1 MKNMIEP
8 ELIKEIVI
16 ESKEKTKKA
25 LIERDVLLLAGKYLK
40 YKEVLAITGVRRSG
54 KTCLMYQL
62 MNKLISQGIEQDSIL
77 YINFEDERLA
87 FLDVNDLSKI
97 YEIFL
102 ELNNPQ
108 GKIFFFLDEI
118 QNIPLWEK
126 WVNRMYEKNIKFIIS
141 GSNAT
146 LLSSEFSTTLTGR
159 NIGIS
164 VFPFSFK
171 EFLKYKD
178 EKLIEKNIK
187 DMQYNIEQ
195 RAKIKRLLKEYMNNG
210 GFPEIILR
218 KTLDLLSQYFN
229 DILFKDI
236 IKRYNIKY
244 KDSIEKLALY
254 LFTNISALA
263 SYYKLKKFI
272 EARSIN
278 TIKNYVSYFEKAY
291 LLFRIPLFSYSIKQ
305 QIYNP
310 FKVYSIDTGLRN
322 MMAFKFSKDYGK
334 IAENLVFLSL
344 KRKGEKIYYWK
355 NKQGLEVDF
364 IIKQKTKPKNAIQ
377 VCWNIGDKSTKKRE
391 LTSLLSA
398 LKVFNLKEGVIITE
412 DYFSEEK
419 IKRKRI
425 KYIPLWVWLL
435 S

>member
-1 MKNMIEP
+1 MIES
-8 ELIKEIVI
+8 ELIKEIII
-16 ESKEKTKKA
+16 ESKEKTKKV
-25 LIERDVLLLAGKYLK
+25 LIERDILRLAEKYLG

-62 MNKLISQGIEQDSIL
+62 MNKLVTQGIEQNNIL

-87 FLDVNDLSKI
+87 FLDVKDLSKI

-108 GKIFFFLDEI
+108 GKIFFFLDEV
-118 QNIPLWEK
+118 QNVSLWEK
-126 WVNRMYEKNIKFIIS
+126 WINRMYEKNIKFVVS

-187 DMQYNIEQ
+187 DLQYNIEQ
-195 RAKIKRLLKEYMNNG
+195 RAKIKRLLKEYMDNG
-210 GFPEIILR
+210 GFPEIVLR
-218 KTLDLLSQYFN
+218 NALDLLNQYFN

-236 IKRYNIKY
+236 IKRHNIKY

-254 LFTNISALA
+254 LSTNISTLA
-263 SYYKLKKFI
+263 SYYQLKKFI

-291 LLFRIPLFSYSIKQ
+291 LLFKTPFFSYSIKQ

-310 FKVYSIDTGLRN
+310 FKIYSIDTGLRN
-322 MMAFKFSKDYGK
+322 MIAFKFSKDYGK

-344 KRKGEKIYYWK
+344 KRKEEKIYYWK

-364 IIKQKTKPKNAIQ
+364 IVKQKTKPTNAIQ
-377 VCWNIGDKSTKKRE
+377 VCWNIGDKPTKKRE

-398 LKVFNLKEGVIITE
+398 LKTFNLKAGIIITE
-412 DYFSEEK
+412 DYFGEEK
-419 IKRKRI
+419 IKRKKIR
-425 KYIPLWVWLL
+425 YIPLWIWLL